1 MVSPDPRPT
10 IPSSVSTRTTVASK
24 WARGTWSQAA
34 WKGGSSGSRSRRS
47 LMPVIFNSLTF
58 VEGVGR
64 VLAPGNH
71 LAHILRAAV
80 GQRVFDGRP
89 GGGAI
94 GLSDGGL
101 VRCGGIDPH
110 RDQQDEGAGVGR
122 LDELGGDGIEDALRD
137 PELRGPPG
145 DAVER
150 LAAERHLVHDDC

>member
-24 WARGTWSQAA
+24 GARGTWSQAA

-47 LMPVIFNSLTF
+47 LMPVIFISLTF

-64 VLAPGNH
+64 VLAPGHH

-80 GQRVFDGRP
+80 GQSVFDGRR

-94 GLSDGGL
+94 GLSDGRL
-101 VRCGGIDPH
+101 VRCGGVEPH
-110 RDQQDEGAGVGR
+110 PAPH
-122 LDELGGDGIEDALRD
+122 DA
-137 PELRGPPG
+137 
-145 DAVER
+145 
-150 LAAERHLVHDDC
+150 